1 VEGGE
6 KNDEETI
13 AKIREKHR
21 LIMPDVNNGRS
32 SLFLVLGGTVQ
43 SCCLEPLFF
52 SVHRVLTFESFLGF
66 HYLNMFLF
74 FTGFFIMIC
83 LLGNFL
89 LEYLKN

>member
-43 SCCLEPLFF
+43 SSEPLFF
-52 SVHRVLTFESFLGF
+52 FCSSRV
-66 HYLNMFLF
+66 
-74 FTGFFIMIC
+74 
-83 LLGNFL
+83 NF
-89 LEYLKN
+89 